1 MSPQEALEQ
10 VNATAHTT
18 YALNAEYSGGEDQG
32 AYRVA
37 SADGTRAVLKINRNP
52 QWINQVQRAKA
63 ATTHLATLGYP
74 VPVYALIGSSDRGTY
89 SLQSELP
96 GSSTAEPTAGAV
108 SRLLQL
114 IELQKGQ
121 AISEVQGQDWVWYLM
136 DVVFRGEAGGVRI
149 LMQFSPETSALVTDI
164 ESLVVGLQGKMLPKD
179 DIVHGDMAIG
189 QVLFSGD
196 NVTGVLDWDQVGY
209 GDRTQDY
216 VSLWYSLLT
225 LPEPRDLV
233 MRAMLESSDKE
244 AIKIHAVYKMLTDV
258 SWQINKSGG
267 DVPAAT
273 ASARTAIELLRQLS

>member
-1 MSPQEALEQ
+1 MSPEEALEQ

-18 YALNAEYSGGEDQG
+18 YTLNAEYAGGEDQG
-32 AYRVA
+32 AFRVVNA
-37 SADGTRAVLKINRNP
+37 EGIRAVLKINRNP

-74 VPVYALIGSSDRGTY
+74 VPVYSIIGSTDRGTY
-89 SLQSELP
+89 SLQSELS
-96 GSSTAEPTAGAV
+96 GSGNTQATAGAV

-136 DVVFRGEAGGVRI
+136 DVVFRGESGSVRI
-149 LMQFSPETSALVTDI
+149 LMQFSPETSSLVTDI
-164 ESLVVGLQGKMLPKD
+164 ESLVLGLQGKMLPKD
-179 DIVHGDMAIG
+179 DIVHGDMGIG

-216 VSLWYSLLT
+216 VSLWYSLLA

-233 MRAMLESSDKE
+233 MRAMLETSDKE
-244 AIKIHAVYKMLTDV
+244 AVKIHAVYKMLTDV
-258 SWQINKSGG
+258 TWHINKPGG
-267 DVPAAT
+267 DVPAAA
-273 ASARTAIELLRQLS
+273 ASARMAIQLLRQLG